1 MRVENPAW
9 HIKTG
14 GKWRRP
20 LSGSNIL
27 ARLELQSEV
36 SVDRLVSNIRPPTL
50 SFIQSVMAG
59 SLTALT
65 SLLTS
70 LTFLLSWRVRT
81 SSPNCWA
88 EANKRLQS
96 RLGGTDRT
104 SYLESARSEVGDD

>member
-50 SFIQSVMAG
+50 SFIQFVRSTDDKEPKKFNLDMDLKLLDNLQNT
-59 SLTALT
+59 LTEIRKNNAAY
-65 SLLTS
+65 
-70 LTFLLSWRVRT
+70 F
-81 SSPNCWA
+81 A
-88 EANKRLQS
+88 
-96 RLGGTDRT
+96 
-104 SYLESARSEVGDD
+104 DDK